1 MGWLIVVYKRINLL
15 MTSTTPGKNVAEP
28 TLWTDNARGET
39 LHCKDALSPVARSV
53 THCHGCCHQMS

>member
-53 THCHGCCHQMS
+53 